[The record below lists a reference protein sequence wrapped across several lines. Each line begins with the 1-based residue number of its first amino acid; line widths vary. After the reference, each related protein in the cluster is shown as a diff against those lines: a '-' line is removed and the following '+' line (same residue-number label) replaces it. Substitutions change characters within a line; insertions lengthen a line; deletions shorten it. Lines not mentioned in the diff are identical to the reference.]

1 MMHKELSLQE
11 IKTISFDILKHF
23 NAFCQKN
30 SLSFYLSNGT
40 LLGAVKYGGFI
51 PWDDDIDVLMPRKDY
66 EKFVSLFKDNDKFTL
81 YTHERNKKYK
91 FPYAKLCAQK
101 TLKVETNIDSGI
113 DLGVDIDIF
122 PLDTC
127 SAHILSNYV
136 QKKLAIYQRGCI
148 LSKFNSTNNKS
159 IFKRVIIKM
168 CKLMGFE
175 FFYKRLKNIVKQE
188 TNVDGQYMGCLM
200 WPIYGKKEII
210 PREVFG
216 NTIEIEFEGEKF
228 PAPIGYDSYL
238 RSLYGSYEKDP
249 PIEKQKTHHSYT
261 AYSVF

>member
-1 MMHKELSLQE
+1 MHKELSLQE
-11 IKTISFDILKHF
+11 IKAITFDILKHF
-23 NAFCQKN
+23 NTFCQEN

-66 EKFVSLFKDNDKFTL
+66 EKFISLFKDSDKFAL
-81 YTHERNKKYK
+81 YTYERNKKYK

-127 SAHILSNYV
+127 SVHIFNNYI
-136 QKKLAIYQRGCI
+136 QKKLAIYQRGCF
-148 LSKFNSTNNKS
+148 LSKFISTKDKS
-159 IFKRVIIKM
+159 IFKQLIIRL
-168 CKLMGFE
+168 CKLMGYE

-188 TNVDGQYMGCLM
+188 TIAGGEYMGCLM

-210 PREVFG
+210 PRNVFQD
-216 NTIEIEFEGEKF
+216 TIEIEFEGEKF